1 MTICL
6 GWKRKTQQIYMNS
19 KQIMIKFPNNNF
31 LGWNFFLAKKNYIE
45 IHILI
50 YIQATTV
57 VWIQIITDYKQ
68 HEQNR
73 I

>member
-1 MTICL
+1 
-6 GWKRKTQQIYMNS
+6 
-19 KQIMIKFPNNNF
+19 MIKFPNNNF

-57 VWIQIITDYKQ
+57 VWIQIITEYKQ